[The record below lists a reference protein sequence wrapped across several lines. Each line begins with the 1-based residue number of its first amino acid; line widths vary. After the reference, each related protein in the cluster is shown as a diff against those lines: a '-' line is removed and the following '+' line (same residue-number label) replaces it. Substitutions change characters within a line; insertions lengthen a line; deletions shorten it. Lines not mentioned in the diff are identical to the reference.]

1 MNCKQC
7 GHILNSNQMFCPN
20 CGTKVEQGQVVNNND
35 MYNQQN
41 MMNNQMYQQ
50 QNMMNNQMNGQYQKP
65 KKTRYHWEYG
75 CLCFFI
81 FCLPFLIAGT
91 ISLLTFSN
99 SNDITLRI
107 TQSPLYKIFSTICI
121 LIGLCTIPVFVI
133 EAIIY
138 SNKVKKNR

>member
-7 GHILNSNQMFCPN
+7 GHILNSNQIFCPN

-81 FCLPFLIAGT
+81 FWVPYLIAGT
-91 ISLLTFSN
+91 ISLFASP
-99 SNDITLRI
+99 SVI
-107 TQSPLYKIFSTICI
+107 QSSFFQIFQTICT